1 MLQLTYQHITFNVI
15 GQAVDASFEHFK
27 CFSRFF
33 FHKNHVRINEFST
46 LQYYLI
52 AQWSIWY
59 SIELGYKKIVSRKII
74 PANNTDFFRAIIVR
88 TFHPNVSNQVQD
100 FRQ

>member
-52 AQWSIWY
+52 AQ
-59 SIELGYKKIVSRKII
+59 
-74 PANNTDFFRAIIVR
+74 
-88 TFHPNVSNQVQD
+88 
-100 FRQ
+100 